1 MRGMARRGVR
11 ARHTATMAKPP
22 LRAMSMPQGRLKW
35 ALVPT
40 PSRKPRAPLPAT
52 VETSRVARSMRR
64 MLWLPCSCDAS
75 GGGDA
80 YSAEEPPEE
89 RQQMARS
96 VMAVAPSHVR
106 GDVCSLACALSAG
119 WRGAWSPRGTW
130 RHKPGTHRDH
140 GERAARVDRHA
151 GRRGELGVRSDAV
164 AGASCAARERAGPP
178 RGKNDMADAVVAIVL
193 RCMGAGNTYR
203 RSGRAVWCSAVGTCV
218 APMLSVC
225 QNGCTVCGMA

>member
-1 MRGMARRGVR
+1 MRGMARRGGAGQ
-11 ARHTATMAKPP
+11 ARTATRAKPP
-22 LRAMSMPQGRLKW
+22 LRAMSMPQGILNW

-89 RQQMARS
+89 RQQLARS

-119 WRGAWSPRGTW
+119 WWGAWSPRGTW
-130 RHKPGTHRDH
+130 STGQ
-140 GERAARVDRHA
+140 ARTETMANVP
-151 GRRGELGVRSDAV
+151 LGSIATPFGV
-164 AGASCAARERAGPP
+164 ANWAFVPTPSR
-178 RGKNDMADAVVAIVL
+178 
-193 RCMGAGNTYR
+193 
-203 RSGRAVWCSAVGTCV
+203 
-218 APMLSVC
+218 
-225 QNGCTVCGMA
+225 